1 MANKYKNKQGKF
13 ISREQF
19 IKENFN
25 DLSPENLNAKELIEY
40 SKIVQQEAK
49 ERARLEKNAKIS
61 EAAKKRIRIKG
72 AFLTKEQEQRTQF
85 ELKKLG
91 LEFNQKNVDK
101 VLFKP
106 LFFTSNSQKIAEL
119 LTNHKGTITVN
130 GQTVTLSQAIEKFEL
145 EHKINCIE
153 YAKNND
159 IKPQDIFLIIYDLIF
174 NPITK
179 NLELNTNVEDENRVI
194 VSEKKPKKKNAKKR

>member
-19 IKENFN
+19 IKENLN

-40 SKIVQQEAK
+40 SKIVQQEEK
-49 ERARLEKNAKIS
+49 QRARLQKNAKIS

-72 AFLTKEQEQRTQF
+72 AFLTKEQEKRTQF

-119 LTNHKGTITVN
+119 LTNHKGTITIN
-130 GQTVTLSQAIEKFEL
+130 GKPVTLSEAIEKFEL
-145 EHKINCIE
+145 EHKINCLEI
-153 YAKNND
+153 AKNKK
-159 IKPQDIFLIIYDLIF
+159 IKTQDIFLIIYDLIF
-174 NPITK
+174 NPLTK
-179 NLELNTNVEDENRVI
+179 NLDLNTNIEDESRAI
-194 VSEKKPKKKNAKKR
+194 VSQNSQEMTIEEIN

>member
-19 IKENFN
+19 IKENLN

-40 SKIVQQEAK
+40 SKIVQQEEK
-49 ERARLEKNAKIS
+49 ERARLQKNAKIS

-72 AFLTKEQEQRTQF
+72 AFLTKEQEKRTQF

-119 LTNHKGTITVN
+119 LTNHKGTITIN
-130 GQTVTLSQAIEKFEL
+130 GKPVTLSEAIEKFEL
-145 EHKINCIE
+145 EHKINCLEI
-153 YAKNND
+153 AKNKK
-159 IKPQDIFLIIYDLIF
+159 IKTQDIFLIIYDLIF
-174 NPITK
+174 NPLTK
-179 NLELNTNVEDENRVI
+179 NLDLNTNIEDESRAI
-194 VSEKKPKKKNAKKR
+194 VSQNSQEMTIEEIN

>member
-19 IKENFN
+19 IKENIN

-40 SKIVQQEAK
+40 SKIVQQEQK
-49 ERARLEKNAKIS
+49 EKARLERNAKIS
-61 EAAKKRIRIKG
+61 EAAKKKVRIKG
-72 AFLTKEQEQRTQF
+72 KFLTKEQEQRVKF
-85 ELKKLG
+85 ELKKLS
-91 LEFNQKNVDK
+91 LDFTQKNIDK

-106 LFFTSNSQKIAEL
+106 LFFTSNSQKMDEL
-119 LTNHKGTITVN
+119 LTNHKGTITIN
-130 GQTVTLSQAIEKFEL
+130 GKKVTLSEAIEKFEV

-153 YAKNND
+153 YAKNNNM
-159 IKPQDIFLIIYDLIF
+159 KPQDIFLIIYDLIF
-174 NPITK
+174 DPVTK

-194 VSEKKPKKKNAKKR
+194 ISQKKTKKKNAKKN